1 MRRLL
6 VSAIAIALAGATL
19 DASAQAAA
27 AAPHVAPPVVD
38 ATTQLP
44 RNVRPTHYTIAVVPH
59 AQALNFD
66 GKIAI
71 DVDVLEP
78 TNKIV
83 LNAVDMTFA
92 NTKLTST
99 KGKGIAAPKASID
112 ADAQTVT
119 FTFDK
124 PLEPGSYVLSTDYTG
139 KIGTQANGLFA
150 IDYENKAGKQRALYT
165 QFEASDARKF
175 IPSFDEPNHKAVFDL
190 TADVPSD
197 QMAVSNMPVKTSK
210 DLGNGLKRVTFETS
224 PKMSTYLLFF
234 GAGDFERA
242 TKMQGPTEVGVVTQR
257 GVSDQAKFALDS
269 SADVLKEYNDYFGTP
284 YPLPKLDNVAS
295 PGRSQFFG
303 AMENWG
309 AIYTFE
315 YALLLDP
322 TISTQ
327 SDKQGVFSIA
337 AHEIAHQWF
346 GDLVTMSW
354 WDDLWLNEGF
364 ATWMAARTT
373 QKLHPEWNTV
383 LGKVGARE
391 SAMGL
396 DAVATTH
403 PVVQK
408 VETVEQAAQA
418 FDSITYQKGSAVIGM
433 LEGYVG
439 GDAWREGVR
448 AYMKRH
454 AYGNTKSDD
463 LWQAVQDASG
473 KPILDIAHD
482 FTLQP
487 GIPLIRVES
496 ATCANGTTTLQLK
509 QGEFTR
515 DRPNK
520 QSLTWR
526 VPVIAQTAGHEPAR
540 TVVQGGAGTLQVP
553 GCGPVVLN
561 AGQSGYYRTLYTREQ
576 FGQLRDGFAQLAP
589 IDQLGMMNDVWSLG
603 MAGLQPASDY
613 LDLAMRV
620 PADADPQIWGDVADS
635 MGSLDRYYAN
645 DAQRQE
651 RFRKFAVKTL
661 RPAFDRVGWEAKP
674 GEADPIAILRTQLIG
689 TLSQLGDEAVIAE
702 ARRRFAASET
712 DPNAMPAPLRRTIL
726 GVVAEHADDATW
738 DKLHTMAKTEKT
750 PLVRDQLYTML
761 SIADDP
767 KIAQRALELALTDE
781 PGETNSAG
789 MVSVVSQQHPDQAF
803 DFALANRE
811 AIGKRVDTTSQ
822 SRYFPSLASSSLDPA
837 MVGKLRSYADQHIAA
852 GSRRPTETAIAN
864 IEYRVK
870 VRKERMGEIDQWLE
884 KQGG

>member
-6 VSAIAIALAGATL
+6 VSAIALALAGATL
-19 DASAQAAA
+19 DVAAQSAT
-27 AAPHVAPPVVD
+27 PHVAPPVTD

-44 RNVRPTHYTIAVVPH
+44 RNVRPTNYTIAVVPH
-59 AQALNFD
+59 ADKMTFD

-71 DVDVLEP
+71 AVDVLEP
-78 TNKIV
+78 TDKIV

-92 NTKLTST
+92 NTVLNPRN
-99 KGKGIAAPKASID
+99 GKVQKPKVAID
-112 ADAQTVT
+112 AASQTVT
-119 FTFDK
+119 FTFDA
-124 PLEPGSYVLSTDYTG
+124 PLPAGQYLLSTDYTG

-190 TADVPSD
+190 SADVPSD
-197 QMAVSNMPVKTSK
+197 QMAVSNMPVADSK
-210 DLGNGLKRVTFETS
+210 DLGNGLKRVKFQTS

-234 GAGDFERA
+234 GVGDFERA

-257 GVSDQAKFALDS
+257 GVTDQAKFALDS
-269 SADVLKEYNDYFGTP
+269 SADVLKEYNDYFATP

-322 TISTQ
+322 SISTQ

-383 LGKVGARE
+383 LGKVGQRE
-391 SAMGL
+391 AAMGL

-439 GDAWREGVR
+439 GDKWRDGVR
-448 AYMKRH
+448 AYMKTH

-463 LWQAVQDASG
+463 LWRAVQDASG
-473 KPILDIAHD
+473 VPILDIAHD

-496 ATCANGTTTLQLK
+496 ATCSAGKTTLQFK

-515 DRPNK
+515 DRADK
-520 QSLTWR
+520 QPLTWR
-526 VPVIAQTAGHEPAR
+526 VPVIAQSVGGQPAR
-540 TVVQGGAGTLQVP
+540 TLVQGGAGSLEVP
-553 GCGPVVLN
+553 GCGPVVVN
-561 AGQSGYYRTLYTREQ
+561 AGQSGYYRTLYTPQQ
-576 FGQLRDGFAQLAP
+576 FATLRDGFAKVAP
-589 IDQLGMMNDVWSLG
+589 IDQLGVMNDVWALG
-603 MAGLQPASDY
+603 MAGLQSSSDY

-620 PADADPQIWGDVADS
+620 PADADPQIWGDIADS
-635 MGSLDRYYAN
+635 FASLDNYYRG
-645 DAQRQE
+645 DAQRQA

-661 RPAFDRVGWEAKP
+661 QPVMARVGWEAKP
-674 GEADPIAILRTQLIG
+674 GEADPVAIQRTTLIG
-689 TLSQLGDEAVIAE
+689 TLSQLGDEQVIAE

-712 DPNAMPAPLRRTIL
+712 DANAMPAPLRRTIL
-726 GVVAEHADDATW
+726 GVVAAHADAETW
-738 DKLHTMAKTEKT
+738 EKLHTMAKNEKT

-761 SIADDP
+761 SIAQDP
-767 KIAQRALELALTDE
+767 DVAQRALDLALTDE
-781 PGETNSAG
+781 PGETNSAS
-789 MVSVVSQQHPDQAF
+789 MISYVAQQHPDKAF
-803 DFALANRE
+803 DFALAHQ
-811 AIGKRVDTTSQ
+811 AQVGKRVDTTSQ
-822 SRYFPSLASSSLDPA
+822 SRYYPSLASSSLDPA
-837 MVGKLRSYADQHIAA
+837 MVGKLRSYADKHIAA
-852 GSRRPTETAIAN
+852 SSRRPTDTAIAN
-864 IEYRVK
+864 IEYRLK
-870 VRKERMGEIDQWLE
+870 IRKDRLAQIDAWLA
-884 KQGG
+884 KNGG